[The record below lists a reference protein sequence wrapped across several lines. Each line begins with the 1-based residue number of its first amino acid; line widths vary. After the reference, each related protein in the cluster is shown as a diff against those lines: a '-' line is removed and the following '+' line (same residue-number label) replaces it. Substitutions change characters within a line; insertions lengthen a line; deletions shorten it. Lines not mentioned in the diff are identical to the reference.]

1 MSQPGHFCA
10 SQGLCRVRVMLDRS
24 ASQLLLRAM
33 LADPGREMYG
43 LELIEATGLRGGT
56 LYPLVARLE
65 RAGWLESGWEP
76 PITEGHPRRR
86 YYRLTR
92 DGAARAG
99 RTLRRPALRVGVS
112 HG

>member
-1 MSQPGHFCA
+1 MSN
-10 SQGLCRVRVMLDRS
+10 RS
-24 ASQLLLRAM
+24 ASQLLRAM

-56 LYPLVARLE
+56 LYPLVAWLE
-65 RAGWLESGWEP
+65 RAGWLESEWEP
-76 PITEGHPRRR
+76 RAAEGHPRRR

-92 DGAARAG
+92 DGAARAE
-99 RTLRRPALRVGVS
+99 RTLRRPALRLGVS